1 MAKVDYKVKYKELR
15 NQWIQSLETVY
26 RDGYAQGYQAAQTDA
41 AAQQAN
47 QMAQMMGG
55 PQEPPPG
62 TEGAAAEEMSPMDQI
77 GQEADQMQETQG
89 VTELEAG
96 MQELEE
102 LLNKS
107 EGMDKMA
114 VSALLNTLNGSLH
127 KVMQAKESQTLR
139 KSLNDIKKK
148 TSPKLS
154 SSFKANASPVQ
165 KQAVNTQQKI
175 IGNIMKKWEKEEKE
189 AASDILAALKKD

>member
-1 MAKVDYKVKYKELR
+1 MSKVDYKVKYKELR

-26 RDGYAQGYQAAQTDA
+26 RDGYAQGYQAAQMDA

-55 PQEPPPG
+55 MQQQPPG
-62 TEGAAAEEMSPMDQI
+62 EEGEAPEEMSPMDQV
-77 GQEADQMQETQG
+77 GQETDQMQETQG
-89 VTELEAG
+89 VSELEAG

-102 LLNKS
+102 LLSKS
-107 EGMDKMA
+107 EGMDKAAISMA
-114 VSALLNTLNGSLH
+114 LKSLNGSLH
-127 KVMQAKESQTLR
+127 KVMQAKESQSLR

-148 TSPKLS
+148 TTPKLS
-154 SSFKANASPVQ
+154 ASFKANASPVQ

-175 IGNIMKKWEKEEKE
+175 ISGIMKKWEKEEKE
-189 AASDILAALKKD
+189 AASDILSALKKD